1 MISVLIVDDHPVV
14 REGME
19 TMLSTRKGFSVVG
32 LCADGESAV
41 KFCRAKGCPDVIVC
55 DIRMPKMD
63 GFEMITR
70 LRRFYPEVKVLLL
83 AGMPLVI
90 EVEKASSVGARG
102 YLPKSVDPD
111 VLAAAIVRIASDPT
125 AFVQDET
132 EIVEPDPILSAR
144 EAEVLEYLRIGKTRD
159 EIATILGVGL
169 ETVKTHVKR
178 ILVRLDVPNTP
189 AAVNRAYELGIIKAQ
204 V

>member
-14 REGME
+14 REGLE

-63 GFEMITR
+63 GFEMIAR
-70 LRRFYPEVKVLLL
+70 LRRFYPDAKVLLL

-90 EVEKASSVGARG
+90 EVEKAASVGAKG
-102 YLPKSVDPD
+102 YLPKSVDPALYDRMNEKISAEIIESGYAYIVTTTLNGKKCLRIITINGNTETAD
-111 VLAAAIVRIASDPT
+111 VLNTI
-125 AFVQDET
+125 E
-132 EIVEPDPILSAR
+132 
-144 EAEVLEYLRIGKTRD
+144 KMK
-159 EIATILGVGL
+159 EIAENVRA
-169 ETVKTHVKR
+169 ETV
-178 ILVRLDVPNTP
+178 
-189 AAVNRAYELGIIKAQ
+189 
-204 V
+204 